1 MLVPEEILLAD
12 VAGTMIGVFT
22 VFHYIPTVMQ
32 TQVLNGLPTEW
43 GWMNH
48 RSQYNK
54 FLFIIVYIVNS
65 LELY

>member
-32 TQVLNGLPTEW
+32 TQV
-43 GWMNH
+43 
-48 RSQYNK
+48 
-54 FLFIIVYIVNS
+54 
-65 LELY
+65 